1 MLSYLYSHA
10 TPHRLCGRQSGSQA
24 ALVCTSAYAY
34 VTMSYWR
41 SPPGRQW
48 MPGKPCSWK
57 LRRRV
62 AMASFRWGFQ
72 PPRLAWQGYEQ
83 LASE

>member
-24 ALVCTSAYAY
+24 ALVCMSAYAY
-34 VTMSYWR
+34 VVLAIPSR
-41 SPPGRQW
+41 EAVDAGE
-48 MPGKPCSWK
+48 
-57 LRRRV
+57 
-62 AMASFRWGFQ
+62 AMLLEAEKARGHGFRWGFQ